1 MGRAGWSAPRTMT
14 VTEKARETLNRLLEM
29 FRTGDLP
36 HAVARTV
43 IRAKAGYE
51 RPSDRWSLGNRLLMY
66 LAGTEDARGFKQ
78 WEEAGRHVKK
88 GARAFYIL
96 APCTKKKTVREREID
111 SDTGEER
118 EVERERV
125 VITGF
130 RCVPVFR
137 YEDTEGAPLPEVDY
151 APPEPPP
158 LFDVAMRFVG
168 DVKYKPFVGGYYGY
182 FDPARREIVLNTH
195 DARTFFHELAHA
207 VHHQVKPG
215 GLKPGQHADQEI
227 VAEVVAAAL
236 CEMYGFKGY
245 IWHGWEYIRHYA
257 GQDGRKALKA
267 VMGVLADVEKVL
279 EVILE
284 AATPEERGC
293 AA

>member
-1 MGRAGWSAPRTMT
+1 MT
-14 VTEKARETLNRLLEM
+14 LTDKAREALNRLLEM

-36 HAVARTV
+36 AAVVRTV
-43 IRAKAGYE
+43 IRAKTGYE

-66 LAGTEDARGFKQ
+66 LAGTEDARGYRQ
-78 WEEAGRHVKK
+78 WEEVGRHVKK
-88 GARAFYIL
+88 GAKAFYIL
-96 APCTKKKTVREREID
+96 APVTRKKTVKEREVD
-111 SDTGEER
+111 PNTGEER
-118 EVERERV
+118 EVERERT

-137 YEDTEGAPLPEVDY
+137 YEDTEGKPLPEADY
-151 APPEPPP
+151 NPPEPPP
-158 LFDVAMRFVG
+158 LFDVARRFVG
-168 DVKYKPFVGGYYGY
+168 DVKYRPFVGGYYGY
-182 FDPARREIVLNTH
+182 FDPSRKEIVLNTH
-195 DARTFFHELAHA
+195 DAHTFFHELAHA

-227 VAEVVAAAL
+227 VAEVAAAAL
-236 CEMYGFKGY
+236 CEMYGFTGY

-257 GQDGRKALKA
+257 GQDDRKALKA

-279 EVILE
+279 DVILGAAEEE
-284 AATPEERGC
+284 AVR